1 MALCMTTKNH
11 LLMTTSISKTWFL
24 QSRLVSFC
32 LVHQALKDIYL
43 YIFAGSSGCSTC
55 WHVEQKLKPTVLIG
69 TSTQGGSFTKEVLE
83 AMAENHKVNH
93 PHFFLHLKVVCKYT
107 HQFLLAVMEECDC
120 YKEVQ

>member
-1 MALCMTTKNH
+1 M
-11 LLMTTSISKTWFL
+11 
-24 QSRLVSFC
+24 
-32 LVHQALKDIYL
+32 
-43 YIFAGSSGCSTC
+43 C

-83 AMAENHKVNH
+83 AMAENHKV
-93 PHFFLHLKVVCKYT
+93 FILICKYT

>member
-11 LLMTTSISKTWFL
+11 LLMTMSISKTWFL
-24 QSRLVSFC
+24 QSRLVSC

-43 YIFAGSSGCSTC
+43 YIFAGSSGCSMC

-93 PHFFLHLKVVCKYT
+93 PQFFLHLKVVCKYT
-107 HQFLLAVMEECDC
+107 SVSPCCDGRM
-120 YKEVQ
+120 